1 MTTTLPRLTPSLGI
15 LLVVYALALAAP
27 VLAPHDPEEQHRD
40 APFAAP
46 TVSGPLRLWTTTT
59 TEGLNGRLAT
69 QRRLVGV
76 DAPGHLFLLGT
87 DRYGRD
93 RFSRLLVGARVSLG
107 GGLLA
112 AGLAT
117 GLGLLLGGVAGARR
131 GFVDRA
137 IVRLAQ
143 LFVAIP
149 WLYLLLAVR
158 AALPLELPSSRVLW
172 VIASAIGLAGWARP
186 ALLVRGVV
194 LSGRHR
200 GYVEAARSC
209 GASEWF
215 VLRRHILPQAAV
227 VATTHAAMLAPQF
240 TLAEMTLSFFGLG
253 VSEPLPSWGT
263 LLAELSRDHLLQPTW
278 YAATPLLAVI
288 AVFILYQRVADVAI
302 ARASQVTA

>member
-1 MTTTLPRLTPSLGI
+1 MFAALPRLSPSLVI

-27 VLAPHDPEEQHRD
+27 VLAPHDPEEQHREV
-40 APFAAP
+40 PFAAP
-46 TVSGPLRLWTTTT
+46 TVSGSH
-59 TEGLNGRLAT
+59 
-69 QRRLVGV
+69 V
-76 DAPGHLFLLGT
+76 FLLGT

-93 RFSRLLVGARVSLG
+93 RLSRLMVGSRISLG

-117 GLGLLLGGVAGARR
+117 SLGLLLGGVAGAR
-131 GFVDRA
+131 GGLVDRA
-137 IVRLAQ
+137 IVRTAQ
-143 LFVAIP
+143 LFIAVP

-158 AALPLELPSSRVLW
+158 SALPLDLPSSRVLLI
-172 VIASAIGLAGWARP
+172 VAGAIGLAGWARP

-194 LSGRHR
+194 LGGRHR

-215 VLRRHILPQAAV
+215 ILRRHTLPQAAV
-227 VATTHAAMLAPQF
+227 VAMTHAAMLAPQF

-253 VSEPLPSWGT
+253 VSEPLASWGT

-288 AVFILYQRVADVAI
+288 VVFVLYQRVADVAI